1 MVDLS
6 QDVPLQD
13 VHLVAPTTSLIS
25 NDDTHPA
32 LVHLFTAAAHSLH
45 SNAGWFNKAR
55 EYPNAKRDE
64 LPLSPEADR
73 YIRNGPPLLQR
84 YLPFWAANLI
94 ERMWVVLGIIVAILL
109 PLGRILPPLYQFR
122 VRQRVFRWYAQL
134 RAIENRVEADGGG
147 APPDAGELVA
157 ELDRLEATVEKVN
170 VPLSYVDELYSLR
183 SNIHL
188 VRNKLLRN

>member
-1 MVDLS
+1 
-6 QDVPLQD
+6 
-13 VHLVAPTTSLIS
+13 
-25 NDDTHPA
+25 
-32 LVHLFTAAAHSLH
+32 
-45 SNAGWFNKAR
+45 
-55 EYPNAKRDE
+55 
-64 LPLSPEADR
+64 
-73 YIRNGPPLLQR
+73 
-84 YLPFWAANLI
+84 
-94 ERMWVVLGIIVAILL
+94 MWVVLGIIVAILL